1 MLVKFFKPLFTT
13 NLTSKLIPIQM
24 LSRVPKYLLKVL
36 HLVVFHFNAFRAE
49 QIFHHRAA
57 TKIVFSGKHTHSVYH
72 AVGGNI
78 ASQAVFHGVTHHTA
92 AAGRPQKTR
101 YGTITAHPAVGY
113 VPRYRINPL
122 VKITG
127 QVETLYK

>member
-1 MLVKFFKPLFTT
+1 
-13 NLTSKLIPIQM
+13 M
-24 LSRVPKYLLKVL
+24 LSRVPKNRLKIL
-36 HLVVFHFNAFRAE
+36 YLVVFHFNAFRSE

-72 AVGGNI
+72 PVGGHI
-78 ASQAVFHGVTHHTA
+78 TTQAVFHGVANHAA

-101 YGTITAHPAVGY
+101 YGAIAAHPAVGY
-113 VPRYRINPL
+113 VPRHRINPM